1 MCRHPILSLSSP
13 LRSKRSMMGKLFG
26 RLRLQH
32 GRLTGPQEIST
43 RSLSV
48 APSFYCERRVRRG
61 EPPIF
66 SLTRPALRSLVAL
79 KPQTPPTK
87 QEGDCQPELRKL
99 VPIFW
104 SLGGGVAPKKVST
117 APFLRVPENFPS
129 AYLYASPWEK
139 CLDIS
144 NSRLS

>member
-1 MCRHPILSLSSP
+1 MPPSYLVLVEPVAVEAQHDGQAVWQATVATRPTH
-13 LRSKRSMMGKLFG
+13 RSTGD
-26 RLRLQH
+26 QH
-32 GRLTGPQEIST
+32 TQFVG
-43 RSLSV
+43 
-48 APSFYCERRVRRG
+48 APSFYCERRVRRV